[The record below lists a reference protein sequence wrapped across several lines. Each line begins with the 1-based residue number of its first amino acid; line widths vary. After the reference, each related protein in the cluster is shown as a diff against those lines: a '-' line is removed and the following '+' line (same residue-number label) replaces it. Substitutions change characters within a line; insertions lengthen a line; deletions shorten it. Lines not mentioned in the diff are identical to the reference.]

1 MPRQANETTI
11 KFLTVKE
18 VARLLKAIKSKRDRA
33 LIYVAY
39 RHGLRISEA
48 RTLQREDVN
57 FSTMQI
63 FTRRLKGS
71 RSAWQALDRATAGA
85 IQDYLSTHTD
95 QDPVLF
101 RSRKGGSLSS
111 QQVARLFTA
120 YATTARIPPD
130 KRHFHVLKHSCATHL
145 LEASKDIVLV
155 QKWLGHADIRNTMV
169 YADLIGVVV
178 NERVR
183 ALSGAFVG
191 V

>member
-1 MPRQANETTI
+1 VTRSPNATTI

-18 VARLLKAIKSKRDRA
+18 VSRLLKAIKSKRDLA
-33 LIYVAY
+33 LVYVAY

-48 RTLQREDVN
+48 RTIKRDDVN
-57 FSTMQI
+57 FSTGQI

-71 RSAWQALDRATAGA
+71 RSAWQALDKATAGL
-85 IQDYLSTHTD
+85 IQTYLSTRSD
-95 QDPVLF
+95 SDPVLF
-101 RSRKGGSLSS
+101 RSKKGGPLSS
-111 QQVARLFTA
+111 QHVARLFTA
-120 YATTARIPPD
+120 YATTARISPD

-155 QKWLGHADIRNTMV
+155 QEWLGHADIRNTML

-178 NERVR
+178 NERVK